1 MNRLTYLIT
10 LCLALSLWACG
21 EPAPRA
27 TPDEAGSV
35 DAERADEVP
44 EMRDGCPVPPPLAGQ
59 EVILL
64 KGPYLQ
70 APVPEGITIAF
81 ETHLE
86 VSGSVVVWG
95 EDESCP
101 VAVVLTSPTKMPT
114 FYEPLAV
121 QMDDTPGWQH
131 AAQVDGLLPGERYT
145 YQVRTEAT
153 ASNVYSF
160 RASPARGQALTI
172 ALSGDNRTHDADHQ
186 RVVDAMLLDG
196 PDLAVNTG
204 DMMSASGMLS
214 DWEGFFAIESE
225 LVAQTPLM
233 PCFGNHEAV
242 LGDAYYAGYF
252 HVPGAMN
259 ESKKDYAY
267 PYGDTFWITLDS
279 NLPLEDDEVVW
290 LEEQLKRGAE
300 YPYLFVTFHHPFF
313 TFSKHVP
320 DTQERDRLHPLF
332 VEHGVSAVWS
342 GHNHC
347 YERFMVDGIPYVVSG
362 GGGSSL
368 YGTDSH
374 VVPGEEHLRLVA
386 RSTHHYVV
394 LDVNPEGTQVQV
406 VDIDAEE
413 ELDAFLI
420 APRTLD

>member
-1 MNRLTYLIT
+1 MMKNRLVVLG
-10 LCLALSLWACG
+10 LSALWMWACSVDTPS
-21 EPAPRA
+21 EPAP
-27 TPDEAGSV
+27 
-35 DAERADEVP
+35 AEGADGASQREEPGV
-44 EMRDGCPVPPPLAGQ
+44 RDGCPVPPALDGDA
-59 EVILL
+59 VILL

-70 APVPEGITIAF
+70 APEPEGITIAF

-86 VSGSVVVWG
+86 VPGAVVVW
-95 EDESCP
+95 ETDPQCP
-101 VAVVLTSPTKMPT
+101 VAVVKTEPTKMPT
-114 FYEPLAV
+114 FYEPLGV

-131 AAQVDGLLPGERYT
+131 AARVESLVPGERYS
-145 YQVRTEAT
+145 YEVRTGAT
-153 ASNVYSF
+153 VSGPYEF
-160 RASPARGQALTI
+160 RASPGRGQTFTVT
-172 ALSGDNRTHDADHQ
+172 LSGDNRTHDADHQ
-186 RVVDAMLLDG
+186 RVVDEMLLEG
-196 PDLAVNTG
+196 PDLTVNTG

-225 LVAQTPLM
+225 LVSQTPLM

-267 PYGDTFWITLDS
+267 PYGDSFWITLDS
-279 NLPLEDDEVVW
+279 NLPLEDEELVW
-290 LEEQLKRGAE
+290 LEEQLERAAD

-320 DTQERDRLHPLF
+320 DTQERNRLHPLF
-332 VEHGVSAVWS
+332 VEYGVSAVWS

-347 YERFMVDGIPYVVSG
+347 YERFMVDEIPYVVTG

-394 LDVNPEGTQVQV
+394 LDVSPEGTQVQV
-406 VDIDAEE
+406 VDVDAEE
-413 ELDAFLI
+413 ELDAFVI
-420 APRTLD
+420 APRTVD